1 MNVFLFYPAIRV
13 YSILEDRWQEY
24 FRYHKN
30 CNKIYIVFYDM
41 SYQRIA
47 LVGLNID
54 RKKELINQL
63 SNLEKLWNGKLIENL
78 LLTVPI
84 IDLKQ
89 FTFKSKSIIYIG
101 AFVVLYN

>member
-1 MNVFLFYPAIRV
+1 MN
-13 YSILEDRWQEY
+13 
-24 FRYHKN
+24 
-30 CNKIYIVFYDM
+30 
-41 SYQRIA
+41 
-47 LVGLNID
+47 

-63 SNLEKLWNGKLIENL
+63 SNLEKLWNSKLIENL

-89 FTFKSKSIIYIG
+89 FTPKSKSIIYIG